1 VVVELEQLVVMV
13 QEQLLV
19 VVELELLLILQIHQ
33 LKELVVAEVVFI
45 HQVLVELLELVAEG
59 SGDKDLLLLVLEQ
72 LILAAEVVE
81 QVLHLLLYKTMVL
94 MVEVDL

>member
-1 VVVELEQLVVMV
+1 MV

-19 VVELELLLILQIHQ
+19 GAELELLLILQIHQ

-45 HQVLVELLELVAEG
+45 HQVLVELVEQVVEVKELMVLV
-59 SGDKDLLLLVLEQ
+59 LLLLEQ

-81 QVLHLLLYKTMVL
+81 QVLHLLFYKTMVL
-94 MVEVDL
+94 MVEVVL